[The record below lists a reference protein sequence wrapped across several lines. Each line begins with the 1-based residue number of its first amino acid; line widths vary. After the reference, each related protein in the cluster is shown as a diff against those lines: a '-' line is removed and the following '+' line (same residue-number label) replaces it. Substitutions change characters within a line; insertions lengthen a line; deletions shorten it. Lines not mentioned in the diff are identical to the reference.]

1 MKALLIEFDVN
12 TGKRAGGIDPND
24 PKLQCYGWQ
33 NLEVI
38 PQLEIRMIEDDRD
51 VSQYEGIDGVSILKN
66 KSKINKAIDDEIPVK
81 YGVSDEVLFIEHLR
95 QRNIKLDD
103 IPGKRREVLKELL
116 DQGIKGIAERK
127 PLKV

>member
-33 NLEVI
+33 NLEVT
-38 PQLEIRMIEDDRD
+38 PQLEIRVIEDDRD
-51 VSQYEGIDGVSILKN
+51 VSQYQGINGVSILKN
-66 KSKINKAIDDEIPVK
+66 KTQINKSIDEVIPIR
-81 YGVSDEVLFIEHLR
+81 YGIADQVLFIEHLR
-95 QRNIKLDD
+95 QRKINLDD
-103 IPGKRREVLKELL
+103 IPGKRQEALKNLL
-116 DQGIKGIAERK
+116 EQGIKGIAERK